1 MATIYD
7 LSTGRILSENT
18 GVTTI
23 KDYADLP
30 EYSVGLQPVEQKCT
44 PAQHSAVDEYMCLI
58 QELLKK
64 L

>member
-7 LSTGRILSENT
+7 LSTGRIISENT

-23 KDYADLP
+23 ENYADLP
-30 EYSVGLQPVEQKCT
+30 EYGVALRPVKQAYAPTKCS
-44 PAQHSAVDEYMCLI
+44 PVDEYMCLI

>member
-1 MATIYD
+1 MAIIYD
-7 LSTGRILSENT
+7 LTTGRIISENT

-23 KDYADLP
+23 ENYADLP
-30 EYSVGLQPVEQKCT
+30 EYGVALQPVRKAHT
-44 PAQHSAVDEYMCLI
+44 PTKYPPVDEYMCLL

>member
-7 LSTGRILSENT
+7 LSSGRIISENT

-30 EYSVGLQPVEQKCT
+30 EHSVALQPVEQTCT
-44 PAQHSAVDEYMCLI
+44 PTNRAPVDEYMCLI